1 MLRMAETFDLF
12 GPRPTGRLPKR
23 STDRLHREGNMTRFE
38 VLELVRYW
46 ETGLAVYLIIARFQL
61 TGAKEQQARAIWNAL
76 ERVYHR
82 RIRNGH

>member
-1 MLRMAETFDLF
+1 
-12 GPRPTGRLPKR
+12 
-23 STDRLHREGNMTRFE
+23 MTRFE

-76 ERVYHR
+76 DRVYHR
-82 RIRNGH
+82 RMRNGH